1 MAQKIQFVREMPL
14 DCLTVS
20 DHQVRVRAVD
30 TEIDDLAESIRVH
43 GLLEPI
49 VVCPSANNE
58 GQFDVLM
65 GQRRLLAH
73 QRLGRQT
80 ILAIAI
86 DPPVDESTAKTLSLS
101 ENLIRRPLDNR
112 DVIDACTALYRKYGN
127 ARAVAEETGLPY
139 VAVLKHIKYDRLTPA
154 LREVVD
160 SGEVKLGI
168 ALSAQD
174 AVSVDGTLDDTEGV
188 LLAKRMSA
196 MTGVQRRHMLKAKRR
211 KPKEPIETLLETCA
225 ASARKRQI
233 IVTLDASDHQALQR
247 YAEERKIT
255 QDEAAAQLVSDG
267 LSRAVSVGVA

>member
-1 MAQKIQFVREMPL
+1 MARKTQSVQEMPL
-14 DCLTVS
+14 DCLVVS
-20 DHQVRVRAVD
+20 EHQVRLRAVD
-30 TEIDDLAESIRVH
+30 KEIDDLAESIRVH

-49 VVCPSANNE
+49 VVCPTADDDGRFE
-58 GQFDVLM
+58 VLM

-86 DPPVDESTAKTLSLS
+86 DAPVDEATAKTLSLS
-101 ENLIRRPLDNR
+101 ENLIRRALDNR
-112 DVIDACTALYRKYGN
+112 DVIDACTALYKKYGN

-139 VAVLKHIKYDRLTPA
+139 VVVLKHIKYDRLTPA

-174 AVSVDGTLDDTEGV
+174 AVSVDGEAHDTEGV
-188 LLAKRMSA
+188 LLARRMSA

-225 ASARKRQI
+225 VSARKRQI
-233 IVTLDASDHQALQR
+233 IVTLDASDHEALQR
-247 YAEERKIT
+247 YAEEWKIT

-267 LSRAVSVGVA
+267 LSRVVSVGAA